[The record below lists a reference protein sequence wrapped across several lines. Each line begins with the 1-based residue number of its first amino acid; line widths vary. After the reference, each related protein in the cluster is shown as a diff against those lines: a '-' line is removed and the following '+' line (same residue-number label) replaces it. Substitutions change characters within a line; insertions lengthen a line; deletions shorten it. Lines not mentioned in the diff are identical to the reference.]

1 VAQLKID
8 QPAVQNEWISLMNQ
22 SLLSEFVIALASLR
36 KSVNSFTKKVARDEG
51 IITRHQTKQ
60 DTEGAIN

>member
-1 VAQLKID
+1 
-8 QPAVQNEWISLMNQ
+8 MNQ

-36 KSVNSFTKKVARDEG
+36 KSVNSFTKKVARDNAF
-51 IITRHQTKQ
+51 ITRHQTKQ